1 MWSGA
6 TTPSG
11 WMACDGSAISRSN
24 YPDLFAILG
33 TTYGAGDGSS
43 TFNIPDM
50 RGRVAVG
57 TGSGA
62 GLTNRTLGQNGGKES
77 QTGYTAPSM
86 TSSGTLYA
94 SDHRTGVYG
103 PVSIPRSWSVNSGN
117 QGDTTIMQPFLV
129 LEYIMNVLLETATTN
144 GAGGSAFFFAWMGV
158 ATGLVFANLG
168 SAYGTAKA
176 GVGLMSMGVMNPGA
190 VMKNVLPII
199 LAAVLG
205 IYGLIVAIIISSN
218 VSTLINKGDITGG
231 MNVGYKLFCAGL
243 CSASSSLASGFAIG
257 IVGDAGVRAVGQSP
271 KLYVGMVLVMIFAEA
286 IGLYGL
292 IIALVLGTS

>member
-1 MWSGA
+1 M
-6 TTPSG
+6 
-11 WMACDGSAISRSN
+11 
-24 YPDLFAILG
+24 
-33 TTYGAGDGSS
+33 
-43 TFNIPDM
+43 NI
-50 RGRVAVG
+50 
-57 TGSGA
+57 
-62 GLTNRTLGQNGGKES
+62 
-77 QTGYTAPSM
+77 
-86 TSSGTLYA
+86 
-94 SDHRTGVYG
+94 
-103 PVSIPRSWSVNSGN
+103 
-117 QGDTTIMQPFLV
+117 
-129 LEYIMNVLLETATTN
+129 LLETATTN

-218 VSTLINKGDITGG
+218 GKYILYIYIYSVPSHGKVTLSNIFFIHIHTHKFEYIVSKVQTAISKGDITGG
-231 MNVGYKLFCAGL
+231 MNIGYKLFCAGL
-243 CSASSSLASGFAIG
+243 CCGLSSLASGFAIG

>member
-1 MWSGA
+1 M
-6 TTPSG
+6 
-11 WMACDGSAISRSN
+11 
-24 YPDLFAILG
+24 
-33 TTYGAGDGSS
+33 
-43 TFNIPDM
+43 NI
-50 RGRVAVG
+50 
-57 TGSGA
+57 
-62 GLTNRTLGQNGGKES
+62 
-77 QTGYTAPSM
+77 
-86 TSSGTLYA
+86 
-94 SDHRTGVYG
+94 
-103 PVSIPRSWSVNSGN
+103 
-117 QGDTTIMQPFLV
+117 
-129 LEYIMNVLLETATTN
+129 LLETATTN

-218 VSTLINKGDITGG
+218 VSKVQTAISKGDITGG
-231 MNVGYKLFCAGL
+231 MNIGYKLFCAGL
-243 CSASSSLASGFAIG
+243 CCGLSSLASGFAIG

>member
-1 MWSGA
+1 M
-6 TTPSG
+6 
-11 WMACDGSAISRSN
+11 
-24 YPDLFAILG
+24 
-33 TTYGAGDGSS
+33 
-43 TFNIPDM
+43 NI
-50 RGRVAVG
+50 
-57 TGSGA
+57 
-62 GLTNRTLGQNGGKES
+62 
-77 QTGYTAPSM
+77 
-86 TSSGTLYA
+86 
-94 SDHRTGVYG
+94 
-103 PVSIPRSWSVNSGN
+103 
-117 QGDTTIMQPFLV
+117 
-129 LEYIMNVLLETATTN
+129 LLETATTN

-205 IYGLIVAIIISSN
+205 LCCGL
-218 VSTLINKGDITGG
+218 
-231 MNVGYKLFCAGL
+231 
-243 CSASSSLASGFAIG
+243 SSLASGFAIG